1 MRCKPPLAL
10 RLVPFLAL
18 LLVAPAQVRA
28 EDAPPILVE
37 VSLVKAAPGRGAKAL
52 FGEGRM
58 RGGHALERVDA
69 GRLATALSPGQGL
82 TLVSAPSLVVTA
94 GETATVEVKSQQSY
108 VRTYEVERAGDQVIA
123 DPLVDTLE
131 TDLSL
136 EVRPRLARDG
146 RITLEGRVRYA
157 ALAKPIR
164 HQKVVAEGTDHLV
177 EVETPEVLTSDVAF
191 AFTLDDGGRAVVTGL
206 QTLEEE
212 TPEAF
217 VLLAVRRVAA
227 EAPPAPPTGE
237 ERLLLVEARILDVR
251 PDVAAAL
258 LPAPGADGAQ
268 VAFLESEDAA
278 RLVRRPAAEV
288 EVLTAPRLTVFDG
301 QKANVSILSDVSYVQ
316 DFEVEVTPGGQIATP
331 IVATLKEGVV
341 LDVEPSLDAE
351 GHVRL
356 VGTVTLS
363 EVARPIPELKTRIG
377 EQGPEVT
384 IQLPEVRV
392 ARSRFE
398 VRLPHGAAA
407 LVGGLGAG
415 KLGPRLVLLEAR
427 PLTTG
432 TGR

>member
-1 MRCKPPLAL
+1 MRQTPA
-10 RLVPFLAL
+10 LAL
-18 LLVAPAQVRA
+18 LPALLAALLVGSPPVHA

-58 RGGHALERVDA
+58 RGGHALEREDA

-82 TLVSAPSLVVTA
+82 TLVSAPSVVVTA
-94 GETATVEVKSQQSY
+94 GETATVDVKSQQAY
-108 VRTYEVERAGDQVIA
+108 VRTYEVVRAGDVVIA

-131 TDLSL
+131 TGLSL

-146 RITLEGRVRYA
+146 RITLEGRVRFA
-157 ALAKPIR
+157 ALAKPIPHR
-164 HQKVVAEGTDHLV
+164 KVVAEGTEHLV
-177 EVETPEVLTSDVAF
+177 EVETPEVLTSDIAF
-191 AFTLDDGGRAVVTGL
+191 AFTLADGGRAVVTGL
-206 QTLEEE
+206 QTLEQE

-217 VLLAVRRVAA
+217 VLLAVRRAAGA
-227 EAPPAPPTGE
+227 EAPTPPTGE

-258 LPAPGADGAQ
+258 LPSPGADGAQ

-288 EVLTAPRLTVFDG
+288 EVLTAPRLTVLDG
-301 QKANVSILSDVSYVQ
+301 QRANVSILSDVSYVQ
-316 DFEVEVTPGGQIATP
+316 DFEVEVTSGGQIATP
-331 IVATLKEGVV
+331 IVATVKEGVV

-356 VGTVTLS
+356 VATVTVS
-363 EVARPIPELKTRIG
+363 DVARPIPEMKTRIG
-377 EQGPEVT
+377 EKGPEVT

-392 ARSRFE
+392 ARSRFD

-407 LVGGLGAG
+407 LVGGLGTG

-427 PLTTG
+427 PLASG